1 MAAPTGAAIIIFI
14 AFFMRRRFALV
25 FNSKAG
31 VAIPRLLDGVL
42 GVMRGAGAN
51 VFQLPARS
59 AAEASER
66 VADVA
71 RQGNCDAV
79 IAAGGD
85 GTFRAVATGAANTE
99 LPIGFVP
106 LGTGNVLAHEIK
118 LPRRAADVARVLL
131 EGAEIDVGG
140 GTVNGAP
147 FFLMVGAGFD
157 ARIVARL
164 NYRTKR
170 VLGRAAY
177 GYPVIKTLA
186 EGVEHFDVELDGR
199 RFAASWL
206 ILTFAS
212 RYGGSF
218 VLTRETGVG
227 HDRLI
232 AVVIEARSRLA
243 IAGSAISLA
252 LGRLG
257 DPASCP
263 SGVHILPVRRALIGR
278 QTTVALEVDG
288 DEAGMSPAEVSADG
302 PRIRLI
308 VPDVYVADLTDRH
321 TNRVP

>member
-1 MAAPTGAAIIIFI
+1 
-14 AFFMRRRFALV
+14 MRRRFALV

-42 GVMRGAGAN
+42 GAMRAAGAD

-59 AAEASER
+59 ASEATER
-66 VADVA
+66 VAEAA
-71 RQGNCDAV
+71 RQGSCDAV

-85 GTFRAVATGAANTE
+85 GTFRAVATGAAGSE
-99 LPIGFVP
+99 LPVGFVP
-106 LGTGNVLAHEIK
+106 LGTGNVLAHEIG
-118 LPRRAADVARVLL
+118 LSRRAADVASILL
-131 EGAEIDVGG
+131 EGPEIDIGG
-140 GTVNGAP
+140 GTINGAP

-186 EGVEHFDVELDGR
+186 EGTRNFDVELDGR
-199 RFAASWL
+199 RLEASWL
-206 ILTFAS
+206 ILTLAS

-218 VLTRETGVG
+218 VLTRETRVG
-227 HDRLI
+227 HDSLI
-232 AVVIEARSRLA
+232 AVVVEARSRTA
-243 IAGSAISLA
+243 IARSAIALA

-257 DPASCP
+257 NPETRP
-263 SGVHILPVRRALIGR
+263 PGVHVLPVRRALIG
-278 QTTVALEVDG
+278 QLSTVPLEVDG
-288 DEAGMSPAEVSADG
+288 DEAGLSPVEVLADG
-302 PRIRLI
+302 PRVRLI
-308 VPDVYVADLTDRH
+308 VPDTHVAGLTDRH